1 MFVYLSCACAIFM
14 TILSLVVELSSLEL
28 VNFTELLLSREMIL
42 QYYMYLTQK
51 LHTMLLVEYSFA
63 CAIFITILSLV
74 AELSPL
80 ELVNFTKSLLSR
92 ALLLHFCKY
101 CSEIYT

>member
-1 MFVYLSCACAIFM
+1 
-14 TILSLVVELSSLEL
+14 
-28 VNFTELLLSREMIL
+28 
-42 QYYMYLTQK
+42 
-51 LHTMLLVEYSFA
+51 MLLVVYSSA
-63 CAIFITILSLV
+63 CAIFITILPFV

-101 CSEIYT
+101 CSENYTMFLCLCSCAYAIFMTILSLVTRLSPHHLVNLTELL